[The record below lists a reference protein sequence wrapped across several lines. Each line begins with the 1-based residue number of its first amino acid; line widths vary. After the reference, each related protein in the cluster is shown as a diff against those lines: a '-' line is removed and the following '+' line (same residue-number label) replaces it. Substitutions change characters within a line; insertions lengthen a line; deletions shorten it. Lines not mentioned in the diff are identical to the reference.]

1 MKKLIMLS
9 LLLST
14 AIFAFG
20 AGGSEKEAGSDLS
33 EPVTLTWYFVGSYPQ
48 PDQNLVYEEFN
59 RILQEKNNTTIDFKP
74 IGWGDYDQKMQVIIA
89 SGEEFDL
96 AFTANWINN
105 YHQNVGK
112 DAFLPLDDL
121 LDEYAPQL
129 KASVPQNLWDAA
141 KVKGEIYGLI
151 NYQLS
156 TMTASMAFPT
166 SLVEKYGLDV
176 DSVERLEDIEPYLEA
191 VKNGEPGVVP
201 LGVANL
207 PETVLGYVNA
217 YLGFEE
223 LGGRAVPGVLLNN
236 DPNLQVV
243 NQFATE
249 EFREWVELMRDWN
262 LKGYFPNDAIA
273 ITDLSPNFNGGS
285 VGAGF
290 EGNYGP
296 DSEISTANRYGYPV
310 SIAPISKPLL
320 ITSGIIATMQAI
332 SATSENP
339 ERAMMFMELLNTD
352 KELYNLL
359 CYGIEGVHYE
369 KLEGDYIRPIADSG
383 YAPNTNWEFASV
395 FNAYKL
401 EGLPENV
408 WEETRELNMSAVAS
422 PLIGFAFDPTAV
434 QSEIAQCTSVRQE
447 FLPALEL
454 GYADPDELLPE
465 FLEKLEIAG
474 AQKIIDEMQSQID
487 EWNTTR

>member
-1 MKKLIMLS
+1 MKKLFMLTV
-9 LLLST
+9 LMLI
-14 AIFAFG
+14 AVFAF
-20 AGGSEKEAGSDLS
+20 ATGSTDEGAGSDIS

-48 PDQNLVYEEFN
+48 PDQGRVYEEFN
-59 RILQEKNNTTIDFKP
+59 RRLMEKINTEIDFKP

-105 YHQNVGK
+105 YHQNVAKG
-112 DAFLPLDDL
+112 AFLPLDDL
-121 LDEYAPQL
+121 LDEYAPHL
-129 KASVPQNLWDAA
+129 KSSVPQKIWDAT
-141 KVKGEIYGLI
+141 KVVGEIYGII
-151 NYQLS
+151 NYQVS
-156 TMTASMAFPT
+156 TMTASIAFPT

-176 DSVERLEDIEPYLEA
+176 DSVDSLEDIEPYLEA

-207 PETVLGYVNA
+207 PETVIGYVNA
-217 YLGFEE
+217 SLGFEE
-223 LGGRAVPGVLLNN
+223 IGGRAVPGVLLNN
-236 DPNLQVV
+236 NPNLRVV
-243 NQFATE
+243 NQFATR
-249 EFREWVELMRDWN
+249 EFKDWVALMRDWN

-273 ITDLSPNFNGGS
+273 ITDLSPNFNGGT

-290 EGNYGP
+290 EGNYAPGA
-296 DSEISTANRYGYPV
+296 EISASDRYGYPV
-310 SIAPISKPLL
+310 SIAPISEPLL
-320 ITSGIIATMQAI
+320 ITSGIIASMQGI
-332 SATSENP
+332 SSTSQNP

-369 KLEGDYIRPIADSG
+369 KLDGDFIQPIADSG

-401 EGLPENV
+401 EGMPETV
-408 WEETRELNMSAVAS
+408 WEETRDLNMNAVAS
-422 PLIGFAFDPTAV
+422 PLIGFAFDPTPV

-447 FLPALEL
+447 YLPALEL
-454 GYADPDELLPE
+454 GYSDPDELLPE

-487 EWNTTR
+487 AWKATR